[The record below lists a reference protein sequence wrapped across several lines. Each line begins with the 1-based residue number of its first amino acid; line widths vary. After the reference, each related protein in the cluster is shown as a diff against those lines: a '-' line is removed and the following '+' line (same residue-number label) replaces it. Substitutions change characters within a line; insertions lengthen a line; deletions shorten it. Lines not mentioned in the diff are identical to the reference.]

1 MFTVADR
8 DRIRAELLA
17 LAESD
22 PRIVAAGEW
31 GSLVDDAGNRWADL
45 DLTFALAEGVAAS
58 TVADDW
64 AARLRAERDVAQLF
78 DLLVGD
84 TLYRVF
90 LYPGALQVDLS
101 WTPRAI
107 PQRAD
112 RFRLLFGTAVE
123 RLPGAVVD
131 PRQAFGLAVHDA
143 VRARLGVERGR
154 TWSALWCI
162 DELRNETLALACL
175 RRGLPARFARGFDD
189 LPAAIRSRAAA
200 TLPGSVE
207 PAELLRALVAA
218 VDLLLDEGA
227 ELVAEASPHLE
238 RDLLALRADE
248 LR

>member
-1 MFTVADR
+1 MD
-8 DRIRAELLA
+8 
-17 LAESD
+17 
-22 PRIVAAGEW
+22 AACHP
-31 GSLVDDAGNRWADL
+31 
-45 DLTFALAEGVAAS
+45 
-58 TVADDW
+58 
-64 AARLRAERDVAQLF
+64 AARR
-78 DLLVGD
+78 
-84 TLYRVF
+84 
-90 LYPGALQVDLS
+90 P
-101 WTPRAI
+101 
-107 PQRAD
+107 
-112 RFRLLFGTAVE
+112 FRLLFGTAVE